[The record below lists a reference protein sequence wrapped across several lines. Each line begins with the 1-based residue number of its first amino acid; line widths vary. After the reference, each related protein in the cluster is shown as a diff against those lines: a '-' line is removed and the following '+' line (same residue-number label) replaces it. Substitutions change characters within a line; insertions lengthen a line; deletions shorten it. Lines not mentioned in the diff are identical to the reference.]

1 MRFND
6 LDAWLKWQETLHP
19 SEIELGLDRVSE
31 VARRMGVLQ
40 SQSKVITV
48 AGTNGKGSSLS
59 MLESIY
65 RAAGYQTGLYTSP
78 HIHRYNERIR
88 INGLEV
94 QDGLLCQ
101 AFESVD
107 QARGEISLSYFE
119 FGTLAALQIFSESH
133 LDILLLEIGLGG
145 RLDAVNIVDADVA
158 LITAIDIDHVDWL
171 GGDRETI
178 GREKAG
184 IMRQGHV
191 AVVSD
196 PNPPESISDYADEVG
211 AHCVQAGRD
220 YHFLRH
226 EQGWEWSLGDVHYP
240 ELPAPALQGEFQ
252 YQNAA
257 GVLAVIEML
266 QADMP
271 VSDQA
276 VVQGLSTAQCPGRM
290 MQLSQSP
297 EIIID
302 VAHNP
307 QSVRSLAQYLSQYP
321 VKGRTVAVL
330 GVMADKDVGQMLEV
344 LRPLIS
350 SWYLVKPDVARAM
363 SLESLAEVLSEAGL
377 QGKICGE
384 VMQGLE
390 AARQEVGK
398 EDRIIVFGSFFT
410 VAEAMPEAV

>member
-6 LDAWLKWQETLHP
+6 LDAWLHWQETLHP

-31 VARRMGVLQ
+31 VARRMGVLGN
-40 SQSKVITV
+40 QSKVITV

-94 QDGLLCQ
+94 QDDLLCQ

-119 FGTLAALQIFSESH
+119 FGTLAALQIFSGSH

-196 PNPPESISDYADEVG
+196 PGPPGSISDYADEIG
-211 AHCVQAGRD
+211 AHCLQAGRD

-226 EQGWEWSLGDVHYP
+226 EQGWEWSLGDVHYS

-266 QADMP
+266 KADMP

-290 MQLSQSP
+290 MRLSQSP
-297 EIIID
+297 EVIID

-307 QSVRSLAQYLSQYP
+307 QSVRSLTQYLSQHP

-330 GVMADKDVGQMLEV
+330 GVMADKDVGQMLEL
-344 LRPLIS
+344 LRPLVS
-350 SWYLVKPDVARAM
+350 SWYLVRPDVARAM
-363 SLESLAEVLSEAGL
+363 SLESLAEALSEAGL

-390 AARQEVGK
+390 AARQEVSK

>member
-19 SEIELGLDRVSE
+19 REIELGLDRVSE
-31 VARRMGVLQ
+31 VARRMGLLQ
-40 SQSKVITV
+40 SKAKVVSV

-88 INGLEV
+88 IKGLEV
-94 QDGLLCQ
+94 RDDLLCE

-107 QARGEISLSYFE
+107 QARGDISLSYFE
-119 FGTLAALQIFSESH
+119 FGTLAALQIFSGSH

-145 RLDAVNIVDADVA
+145 RLDAVNIMDADVA
-158 LITAIDIDHVDWL
+158 LITAIDVDHVDWL

-196 PNPPESISDYADEVG
+196 PSPPESISEYADEIGVY
-211 AHCVQAGRD
+211 CVQAGRD
-220 YHFLRH
+220 YQYHRH
-226 EQGWEWSLGDVHYP
+226 AEGWEWSLGEAHYS

-257 GVLAVIEML
+257 GVLAVVEVL
-266 QADMP
+266 QPDMP
-271 VSDQA
+271 VS
-276 VVQGLSTAQCPGRM
+276 VQDIKEGLSTAQCPG
-290 MQLSQSP
+290 
-297 EIIID
+297 
-302 VAHNP
+302 
-307 QSVRSLAQYLSQYP
+307 
-321 VKGRTVAVL
+321 
-330 GVMADKDVGQMLEV
+330 
-344 LRPLIS
+344 
-350 SWYLVKPDVARAM
+350 
-363 SLESLAEVLSEAGL
+363 
-377 QGKICGE
+377 
-384 VMQGLE
+384 
-390 AARQEVGK
+390 
-398 EDRIIVFGSFFT
+398 
-410 VAEAMPEAV
+410 

>member
-19 SEIELGLDRVSE
+19 REIELGLDRVSE
-31 VARRMGVLQ
+31 VARRMGLLQ
-40 SQSKVITV
+40 SKAKVVSV

-94 QDGLLCQ
+94 RDDLLCE

-107 QARGEISLSYFE
+107 QARGDISLSYFE
-119 FGTLAALQIFSESH
+119 FGTLAALQIFSGSH

-145 RLDAVNIVDADVA
+145 RLDAVNIMDADVA
-158 LITAIDIDHVDWL
+158 LITAIDVDHVDWL

-196 PNPPESISDYADEVG
+196 PSPPESISEYADEIG
-211 AHCVQAGRD
+211 AHYVQAGRD
-220 YHFLRH
+220 YQYLRH
-226 EQGWEWSLGDVHYP
+226 AEGWEWALGEAHYS

-257 GVLAVIEML
+257 GVLAVVEVL
-266 QADMP
+266 QPDMP
-271 VSDQA
+271 VS
-276 VVQGLSTAQCPGRM
+276 VQDIKEGLSTAQCPGRM
-290 MQLSQSP
+290 MRLSQSP
-297 EIIID
+297 EVIID

-307 QSVRSLAQYLSQYP
+307 QSVGSLAQYLSQHP

-344 LRPLIS
+344 LGPLIS

-363 SLESLAEVLSEAGL
+363 SLESLAEALSEAGL
-377 QGKICGE
+377 QGRICGE
-384 VMQGLE
+384 VMQGVE

>member
-94 QDGLLCQ
+94 QDDLLCQ